1 MLAEERRQRIL
12 ELLAKDGRV
21 IAKDL
26 AVMFG
31 LSIDSIRRDLTLMEE
46 QGLLQKTY
54 GGAIP
59 LTPPPKVRTLAQ
71 PRSIRYGNAAS
82 HQDAISKYAASLI
95 QKHDTVYIGGA
106 GIQYGMLKFLP
117 DDIPFTIVTNSLT
130 IAESIRNLHHIEA
143 YLVGGKLR
151 ANGDSMIDTI
161 ANEMI
166 KKFNFDIGFVT
177 GGGIALNGIS
187 TATPE
192 GAALTRAV
200 AEVSRR
206 TVCLAP
212 HEKMGVQ
219 MFATSIPLHH
229 IDLLIT
235 DQGASDKTI
244 REIESLNVKI
254 MIADETDPDEGE
266 AEHESD

>member
-12 ELLAKDGRV
+12 ELLAKDRRV
-21 IAKDL
+21 VAKDL
-26 AVMFG
+26 AHLFR
-31 LSIDSIRRDLTLMEE
+31 LSIDSIRRDLTIMED

-71 PRSIRYGNAAS
+71 PRSIRYGDGALHQNAISQLAAS
-82 HQDAISKYAASLI
+82 YIHKN
-95 QKHDTVYIGGA
+95 DTVFIGGA
-106 GIQYGMLKFLP
+106 GIQYGMLKYLP
-117 DDIPFTIVTNSLT
+117 EDIPFTVVTNSLA
-130 IAESIRNLHHIEA
+130 IAESIRNLPHIDA

-151 ANGDSMIDTI
+151 SGGDSIIDTI
-161 ANEMI
+161 AFEMVG
-166 KKFNFDIGFVT
+166 KFNFDIGFVT

-200 AEVSRR
+200 AEVSRQCI
-206 TVCLAP
+206 CLAP
-212 HEKMGVQ
+212 HEKIGVK
-219 MFATSIPLHH
+219 MFATSIPLQQ

-235 DQGASDKTI
+235 DQGAPEKAI
-244 REIESLNVKI
+244 REFESLSVNVI
-254 MIADETDPDEGE
+254 FADEEYPSGGIYDE
-266 AEHESD
+266 SN